1 MTLPY
6 PILPLE
12 KEKWKGHPLPIGY
25 TTNTY
30 YDVTVDRTDSGFSVN
45 MVLTDCS
52 DHPITHTPEEYDFPD
67 KLYEDYRPDSRAYG
81 MVDNDGNLIA
91 AIEIEPEGWSNRLR
105 VHELWIDDRY
115 HKRGIGRAL
124 MNLAK
129 DEARKNGHRMVMLE
143 TQSCNTNAIGF
154 YLHEGFTLIGFDA
167 CCYANNDLERKE
179 VRIELGWDPMSS
191 EKED

>member
-1 MTLPY
+1 MKTEELSVC
-6 PILPLE
+6 LVQAL
-12 KEKWKGHPLPIGY
+12 KSAGK
-25 TTNTY
+25 
-30 YDVTVDRTDSGFSVN
+30 TVATAESCTG
-45 MVLTDCS
+45 
-52 DHPITHTPEEYDFPD
+52 
-67 KLYEDYRPDSRAYG
+67 G
-81 MVDNDGNLIA
+81 
-91 AIEIEPEGWSNRLR
+91 
-105 VHELWIDDRY
+105 
-115 HKRGIGRAL
+115 GIGHAL

-179 VRIELGWDPMSS
+179 VRIELGWNPMSS

>member
-1 MTLPY
+1 MLPY
-6 PILPLE
+6 PIFPLE
-12 KEKWKGHPLPIGY
+12 KTKWKGHPLPIGY

-30 YDVTVDRTDSGFSVN
+30 YDVTVERTDSGFSVS

-81 MVDNDGNLIA
+81 MVDDDGNLIA
-91 AIEIEPEGWSNRLR
+91 AIEIEPESWSNRLR

-115 HKRGIGRAL
+115 QKRGIGRAL
-124 MNLAK
+124 MALAK
-129 DEARKNGHRMVMLE
+129 EEARKYGHRMVMLE

-179 VRIELGWDPMSS
+179 VRIELGWNPMSS

>member
-1 MTLPY
+1 MTFPY
-6 PILPLE
+6 PIIPLE
-12 KEKWKGHPLPIGY
+12 KTKWKGHPLPIGY

-45 MVLTDCS
+45 MVLTDTAA
-52 DHPITHTPEEYDFPD
+52 HPITHTPEEYDFPD

-81 MVDNDGNLIA
+81 MVDDDGNLIA

-105 VHELWIDDRY
+105 VHELWVDDRCR
-115 HKRGIGRAL
+115 KRGIGRAL

-167 CCYANNDLERKE
+167 CCYTNNDLERKE
-179 VRIELGWDPMSS
+179 VRIELGWNPQA
-191 EKED
+191 